1 MSDVVNEIDPNVGE
15 TGDGNVNVPD
25 TTGGNQVPDTIPEPV
40 PVPEPGEKDQ
50 PGEPDPGRPGPVL
63 GPLGF

>member
-25 TTGGNQVPDTIPEPV
+25 TTGGHQVPDTIPEPV
-40 PVPEPGEKDQ
+40 PMPEPEHKDQ